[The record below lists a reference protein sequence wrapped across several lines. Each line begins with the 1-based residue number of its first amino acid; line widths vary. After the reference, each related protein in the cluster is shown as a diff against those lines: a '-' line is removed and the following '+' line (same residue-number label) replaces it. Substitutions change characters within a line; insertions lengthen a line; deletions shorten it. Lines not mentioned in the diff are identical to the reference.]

1 MSENQE
7 HSDPETLW
15 VDLHVHT
22 SYSDGLL
29 KPAEMVQRARTENLA
44 AIGIVDH
51 DSIDG
56 LGEALEEGQRSGVE
70 VVPGVELSSQYNGK
84 DVHILG
90 YYFNPRCR
98 NLADY
103 LKMFREERHKR
114 AEKMIRNLNDSGV
127 KILIEDVE
135 GRAKGKCIGRPHL
148 AEELMN
154 KGYVD
159 TIQEAFQKYIGYGS
173 DAYEEKYKLPPEEA
187 IRLITGAKGLAF
199 LAHPGAGISETVI
212 TNFVKSGLDGI
223 EVVHPFLYPERQKLL
238 KSIAQKLGLLM
249 SGGSDCHGGRDGN
262 FYMGRHMVP
271 YAYLQAIKDAHRWRW
286 SVTKTIQDGI
296 SEDR

>member
-1 MSENQE
+1 MQ
-7 HSDPETLW
+7 W

-29 KPAEMVQRARTENLA
+29 RPAEMVQRARTEGLS

-56 LGEALEEGQRSGVE
+56 IEEAKEEGGRAGVE
-70 VVPGVELSSQYNGK
+70 IVPGVELSSQYNGK

-135 GRAKGKCIGRPHL
+135 ERARGKCIGRPHL
-148 AEELMN
+148 AEALME
-154 KGYVD
+154 KGYVE

-199 LAHPGAGISETVI
+199 LAHPGAGITETVI
-212 TNFVKSGLDGI
+212 TNFVKFGLDGL
-223 EVVHPFLYPERQKLL
+223 EVLHPFLYPERQKLL
-238 KSIAQKLGLLM
+238 KSIAQRLGLLM

-262 FYMGRHMVP
+262 FFMGRHMVP
-271 YAYLQAIKDAHRWRW
+271 YTFLEKIKEAHRLRW
-286 SVTKTIQDGI
+286 GAADKIMKSH
-296 SEDR
+296 

>member
-1 MSENQE
+1 
-7 HSDPETLW
+7 
-15 VDLHVHT
+15 VHT

-29 KPAEMVQRARTENLA
+29 RPAEMVRRARTEGLA
-44 AIGIVDH
+44 SIGIVDH

-56 LGEALEEGQRSGVE
+56 LEEALEEGRKEGVE
-70 VVPGVELSSQYNGK
+70 IVPGVELSSQYNGK

-90 YYFNPRCR
+90 YYFNPLCR

-114 AEKMIRNLNDSGV
+114 AEKMIRNLNGSGV

-135 GRAKGKCIGRPHL
+135 ERAKGKCIGRPHL
-148 AEELMN
+148 AEALME
-154 KGYVD
+154 KGYVE

-199 LAHPGAGISETVI
+199 LAHPGAGITETVI
-212 TNFVKSGLDGI
+212 TNFVKFGLDGL
-223 EVVHPFLYPERQKLL
+223 EVLHPFLYPERQKLL
-238 KSIAQKLGLLM
+238 KSIAQRLGLLM

-262 FYMGRHMVP
+262 FFMGRHMVP
-271 YAYLQAIKDAHRWRW
+271 YEFLEKIKEAHRQRW
-286 SVTKTIQDGI
+286 GAADKVQNCQ
-296 SEDR
+296 

>member
-1 MSENQE
+1 LTENQE
-7 HSDPETLW
+7 HSDPSALW

-22 SYSDGLL
+22 CFSDGLL
-29 KPAEMVQRARTENLA
+29 RPAEMVKRAATERLA
-44 AIGIVDH
+44 AVGIVDH

-56 LGEALEEGQRSGVE
+56 LDEALEEGGRAGVE

-103 LKMFREERHKR
+103 LKRFRDERHKR
-114 AEKMIRNLNDSGV
+114 AEKMVRNLNGSGV

-135 GRAKGKCIGRPHL
+135 ERAKGKCIGRPHL
-148 AEELMN
+148 AEALME
-154 KGYVD
+154 KGYVE

-173 DAYEEKYKLPPEEA
+173 EAYEEKYRLPPEDA

-199 LAHPGAGISETVI
+199 LAHPGIGITETVI
-212 TNFVKSGLDGI
+212 TQFVKSGLDGL
-223 EVVHPFLYPERQKLL
+223 EVLHPFLHSERQKLL
-238 KSIAQKLGLLM
+238 KSIAERLGLLM
-249 SGGSDCHGGRDGN
+249 SGGSDCHGGRVGN
-262 FYMGRHMVP
+262 FFMGRHMVP
-271 YAYLQAIKDAHRWRW
+271 YAYLERIKEAQRSRWGRRA
-286 SVTKTIQDGI
+286 GH
-296 SEDR
+296 

>member
-1 MSENQE
+1 LTENQGQ
-7 HSDPETLW
+7 SDPETLW

-22 SYSDGLL
+22 SYSDGLMN
-29 KPAEMVQRARTENLA
+29 PAEMILRARTEGLA
-44 AIGIVDH
+44 AVGIVDH
-51 DSIDG
+51 DSVDG
-56 LGEALEEGQRSGVE
+56 LGEALEAGRGAGVE
-70 VVPGVELSSQYNGK
+70 VVPGVELSSQYKGK

-90 YYFNPRCR
+90 YYFDYQCS
-98 NLADY
+98 NLAGY

-114 AEKMIRNLNDSGV
+114 AEKMIRNLNGSGV

-135 GRAKGKCIGRPHL
+135 ERARGKCIGRPHL
-148 AEELMN
+148 AEELMHR
-154 KGYVD
+154 GYVG

-187 IRLITGAKGLAF
+187 IRLITGARGLAF

-212 TNFVKSGLDGI
+212 TNFVKSGLDGL

-238 KSIAQKLGLLM
+238 KSIAEKLGLLM

-262 FYMGRHMVP
+262 FFMGRHMVP
-271 YAYLQAIKDAHRWRW
+271 YSYLEAIKQAHRARW
-286 SVTKTIQDGI
+286 GQADKNVNCQ
-296 SEDR
+296 

>member
-1 MSENQE
+1 M
-7 HSDPETLW
+7 
-15 VDLHVHT
+15 HT
-22 SYSDGLL
+22 SFSDGML
-29 KPAEMVQRARTENLA
+29 KPAEMVQRARTEGLA

-56 LGEALEEGQRSGVE
+56 IEEGTEEGRKAGVE

-90 YYFNPRCR
+90 YYFNPQCR

-135 GRAKGKCIGRPHL
+135 ERARGKCIGRPHL
-148 AEELMN
+148 AEELLE
-154 KGYVD
+154 KGYVE
-159 TIQEAFQKYIGYGS
+159 TIQEAFQRYIGYGS

-212 TNFVKSGLDGI
+212 MNFVKSGLDGL
-223 EVVHPFLYPERQKLL
+223 EVVHPFLYQERQKLL
-238 KSIAQKLGLLM
+238 KSIAQRLGLLM

-271 YAYLQAIKDAHRWRW
+271 YAFLEKIKETHRLRW
-286 SVTKTIQDGI
+286 GVADKILNCQ
-296 SEDR
+296 

>member
-1 MSENQE
+1 M
-7 HSDPETLW
+7 
-15 VDLHVHT
+15 HT
-22 SYSDGLL
+22 SFSDGLL
-29 KPAEMVQRARTENLA
+29 KPAEMVQRARTEGLA

-56 LGEALEEGQRSGVE
+56 IEEGTEEGRKAGVE

-90 YYFNPRCR
+90 YYFNPQCR

-135 GRAKGKCIGRPHL
+135 ERARGKCIGRPHL
-148 AEELMN
+148 AEELLEI
-154 KGYVD
+154 GYVE
-159 TIQEAFQKYIGYGS
+159 TIQEAFQRYIGYGS

-212 TNFVKSGLDGI
+212 MNFVKSGLDGL
-223 EVVHPFLYPERQKLL
+223 EVVHPFLYQERQKLL
-238 KSIAQKLGLLM
+238 KSIAQRLGLLM

-262 FYMGRHMVP
+262 YYMGRHMVP
-271 YAYLQAIKDAHRWRW
+271 YAFLEKIKETHRLRW
-286 SVTKTIQDGI
+286 GGADKILDCQ
-296 SEDR
+296 